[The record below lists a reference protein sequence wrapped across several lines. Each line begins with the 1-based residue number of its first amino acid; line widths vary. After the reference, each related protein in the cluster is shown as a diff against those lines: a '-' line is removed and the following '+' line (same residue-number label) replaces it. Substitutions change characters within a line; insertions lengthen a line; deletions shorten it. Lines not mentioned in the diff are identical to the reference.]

1 MHLQHPQLS
10 KSINNSGLNSHLS
23 INIEMQQQ
31 LTFADWLRKD
41 EVSTSTANIA
51 GFARPMM
58 GIVRRKWLGVWDSE
72 DPFFKNKSKGGTSGG
87 GNGEVKKEGDQR

>member
-1 MHLQHPQLS
+1 
-10 KSINNSGLNSHLS
+10 
-23 INIEMQQQ
+23 MQQK

-41 EVSTSTANIA
+41 EVSTSTASIA

-72 DPFFKNKSKGGTSGG
+72 DPFFKKRKIRGGYLGG
-87 GNGEVKKEGDQR
+87 VNGEKEGDQR

>member
-1 MHLQHPQLS
+1 
-10 KSINNSGLNSHLS
+10 
-23 INIEMQQQ
+23 MQQH

-58 GIVRRKWLGVWDSE
+58 AIVRRKWLGVWDSE
-72 DPFFKNKSKGGTSGG
+72 DPFFKKKHGGTSGG
-87 GNGEVKKEGDQR
+87 GNGTDKKEGDQR

>member
-1 MHLQHPQLS
+1 MAHLVN
-10 KSINNSGLNSHLS
+10 SINNSGLNINQS
-23 INIEMQQQ
+23 INIEMQQK

-41 EVSTSTANIA
+41 EVSTSTASIA

-72 DPFFKNKSKGGTSGG
+72 DPFFKKKKIRGGNSGG
-87 GNGEVKKEGDQR
+87 GNGEKEGDQR